1 MPYSLICAVTE
12 SSHAAS
18 GIRVPLEWQKNI
30 KYKLKLNC
38 LLWFNV
44 LILSVFHKRC
54 RISQENLQREN
65 IIFC

>member
-38 LLWFNV
+38 LLRFNV
-44 LILSVFHKRC
+44 LILSVFHKDVD
-54 RISQENLQREN
+54 
-65 IIFC
+65 